1 MVSGN
6 WLSKYEPTSSQ
17 VSAPSYL
24 PIVTSNESREFF
36 FAQGLPLSKRRDC
49 FAWNMISFS
58 SAVISVNAS
67 ANFNALL
74 SRSCEMEG

>member
-58 SAVISVNAS
+58 LAVISVNAS

>member
-6 WLSKYEPTSSQ
+6 WLSRYEPTSSQ
-17 VSAPSYL
+17 VSAPYE

-36 FAQGLPLSKRRDC
+36 FAQGLPLSKRRDS

-58 SAVISVNAS
+58 SSVISVNAS